1 MGDARATLRQS
12 SAYNGERGVSAGER
26 GVSAIELVAT
36 VAIMAVVLGIAMPR
50 MANRPYA
57 LWNAQTTLIGD
68 LRQARAEAI
77 TRGDHFRVDITGA
90 STYKVSRMQLQADG
104 TWTPRVPAYRSRTL
118 PTGLGFVVGNGLA
131 FEFNTRG
138 LMLNPGWAATLV
150 LFDYT
155 HSLTRWVTVWPSGQV
170 APGS

>member
-1 MGDARATLRQS
+1 MCPLGDAGATLRQS
-12 SAYNGERGVSAGER
+12 STYNGERGL
-26 GVSAIELVAT
+26 SAIELVAT
-36 VAIMAVVLGIAMPR
+36 VALMGVVLGIAMPR

-57 LWNAQTTLIGD
+57 LWNAQTQLIGD
-68 LRQARAEAI
+68 LRQARAEAV
-77 TRGDHFRVDITGA
+77 TRGDHFRVDITSA
-90 STYKVSRMQLQADG
+90 TSYTVSRMQLQANG
-104 TWTPRVPAYRSRTL
+104 TWTPRLPPFRSRTL
-118 PTGLGFVVGNGLA
+118 PSGLGFTTGTGLG

-155 HSLTRWVTVWPSGQV
+155 HSLTRWVTIWPSGQV